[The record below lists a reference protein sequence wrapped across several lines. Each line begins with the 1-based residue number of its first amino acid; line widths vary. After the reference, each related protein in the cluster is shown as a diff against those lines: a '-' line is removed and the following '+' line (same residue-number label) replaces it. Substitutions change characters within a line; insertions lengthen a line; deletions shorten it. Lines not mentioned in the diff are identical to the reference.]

1 MALCPE
7 PVTWLFWNMNLLLQW
22 NCLVNQLQVWYTAR
36 RACHH
41 IGIKSSFT
49 PLTCEIIVTHE
60 IMVFSCVL
68 NGFQIKLGSE
78 VCKNARVTSH
88 QRTSTHTH
96 SIDRKGKME
105 KAGVHPCQTHYSALR
120 ICGWQNCQHNPIH
133 VYALTGLWGLP
144 FDHWSSRWSTGSK
157 SANCQDLAGSQRM
170 EWEASRPAGIA
181 VDVIIDRW

>member
-1 MALCPE
+1 MKLLGESTPGLIHCPPCLSSHWDKVE
-7 PVTWLFWNMNLLLQW
+7 FHSSDMWNHSDTWNHGVFMCFEWFSNQTRQRSVQKCESYLPPTNL
-22 NCLVNQLQVWYTAR
+22 
-36 RACHH
+36 H
-41 IGIKSSFT
+41 
-49 PLTCEIIVTHE
+49 
-60 IMVFSCVL
+60 
-68 NGFQIKLGSE
+68 
-78 VCKNARVTSH
+78 
-88 QRTSTHTH
+88 THTH
-96 SIDRKGKME
+96 SIDRGKWRRPE
-105 KAGVHPCQTHYSALR
+105 CIPFIPCQTHYSALR